1 MYLNFRLYGPK
12 FRYILFDA
20 ILAEFS
26 IDERKVKR
34 ADWLLKDKGRR
45 HVRQQFQKV
54 VRNESDLQA
63 FCSLETGLVL

>member
-1 MYLNFRLYGPK
+1 MYLIFRLYGPK
-12 FRYILFDA
+12 FRYISFYA
-20 ILAEFS
+20 ILAEFG
-26 IDERKVKR
+26 IDEKKAKR

-54 VRNESDLQA
+54 VRNESDQQA

>member
-20 ILAEFS
+20 ILTEFS

-34 ADWLLKDKGRR
+34 ADWLLKDKGHR
-45 HVRQQFQKV
+45 HVGQQFQKV
-54 VRNESDLQA
+54 VRNESDQQA